1 METHVNTYQGLNK
14 DTAYDSIPAN
24 QYIDAK
30 DIRITTT
37 SGESQGAYTNI
48 KGNTLSFSIPTSGT
62 FNGGS
67 WGAINPEVIGHT
79 TIRNR
84 IILLVADDSD
94 TKGWVYV
101 VEYDP
106 ATKAINPGFP
116 ELKYYNPNLI
126 LKKNGQ

>member
-48 KGNTLSFSIPTSGT
+48 KGNTLSFSIPTLST
-62 FNGGS
+62 PGS
-67 WGAINPEVIGHT
+67 PWSWTALNPEVIGHT

-84 IILLVADDSD
+84 IILKLNLLINMTVYYQWSISSTFYAQIFLYESASSSFSLV
-94 TKGWVYV
+94 TIRKR
-101 VEYDP
+101 
-106 ATKAINPGFP
+106 N
-116 ELKYYNPNLI
+116 
-126 LKKNGQ
+126 

>member
-48 KGNTLSFSIPTSGT
+48 KGNTLSFSIPGI
-62 FNGGS
+62 FL
-67 WGAINPEVIGHT
+67 ALIKA
-79 TIRNR
+79 
-84 IILLVADDSD
+84 IILSASLS
-94 TKGWVYV
+94 
-101 VEYDP
+101 
-106 ATKAINPGFP
+106 I
-116 ELKYYNPNLI
+116 
-126 LKKNGQ
+126 